1 MHMPLHI
8 ASHSKWLPTHSTLV
22 GLFTSV
28 YTTMVL
34 QITARSESFVAI
46 LAAVIFFTGVDPSVN
61 DQRVFP
67 REILATVLA
76 LILLLLRVNT
86 SRVVLQISPLTK
98 VATTFFALVGLVAT
112 VKALV
117 DLDLKK
123 FV

>member
-1 MHMPLHI
+1 
-8 ASHSKWLPTHSTLV
+8 
-22 GLFTSV
+22 
-28 YTTMVL
+28 MVL
-34 QITARSESFVAI
+34 QITARSERFIAV
-46 LAAVIFFTGVDPSVN
+46 LAAVILFTGVDPSVN

-98 VATTFFALVGLVAT
+98 VTTTFLALVGLVTT

>member
-1 MHMPLHI
+1 MHVPLHI
-8 ASHSKWLPTHSTLV
+8 ASHSKWLSTHSTLV

-28 YTTMVL
+28 YTTMIL
-34 QITARSESFVAI
+34 QITACSERFVAV

>member
-1 MHMPLHI
+1 MI
-8 ASHSKWLPTHSTLV
+8 
-22 GLFTSV
+22 
-28 YTTMVL
+28 L
-34 QITARSESFVAI
+34 QITACSERFVAV

>member
-1 MHMPLHI
+1 
-8 ASHSKWLPTHSTLV
+8 
-22 GLFTSV
+22 
-28 YTTMVL
+28 MVL
-34 QITARSESFVAI
+34 QITARSERFIAV
-46 LAAVIFFTGVDPSVN
+46 LAAVILFTGVDPSVN

-86 SRVVLQISPLTK
+86 SRMVLQISPLTK
-98 VATTFFALVGLVAT
+98 VTTTFLALVGLVTT